1 MYINP
6 KVEKNRAN
14 FLLKELLEH
23 SIKDEILMLEP

>member
-6 KVEKNRAN
+6 KAEKNSAN

-23 SIKDEILMLEP
+23 SIKEGIPMLEP